1 VLPVTTPSSSASRF
15 IIICAAI
22 VVVIAGLKAADEMV
36 VPFILS
42 VFIAVISAPPLF
54 WMTQRGLPTWLAI
67 TLVIAV
73 IICVTL
79 GVAVL
84 VSASFRGFNEALPVY
99 REGLQTEFSGLLN
112 WLKSQGAD
120 LSVSWVTEYFD
131 PGMAMQLVANTLSGF
146 GNVLTNS
153 FLILLTVIFILTEA
167 ASFPSKLSQLSNNP
181 AKSMQRFR
189 KFSDTVKRY
198 IAIKTLMSLLTGV
211 TIAVWLTI
219 LGVDFAVLWGLLA
232 FFLNYVPNI
241 GSIIAAVPAVMLAF
255 VQLGPSYAG
264 LTAAGYVAMNTLIG
278 NILEPRYMG
287 RGLGLSTL
295 VVFLSLVFWGWVLGP
310 VGMLLSVPLTMT
322 LKIALESRDDTHWI
336 AVMLGSEH
344 DHFDTDSTSL
354 PTYRT

>member
-1 VLPVTTPSSSASRF
+1 MLPVTTSATSSASRF
-15 IIICAAI
+15 IIIFAAI
-22 VVVIAGLKAADEMV
+22 VIVIAGLKAADEV
-36 VPFILS
+36 IVPFILS
-42 VFIAVISAPPLF
+42 VFIAVISSPPLF
-54 WMTQRGLPTWLAI
+54 WMNKRGLPTWLSITVVMIAI
-67 TLVIAV
+67 IF
-73 IICVTL
+73 VTTGL
-79 GVAVL
+79 AVL
-84 VSASFRGFNEALPVY
+84 VSTSFSGFNEALPGY
-99 REGLQTEFSGLLN
+99 REGLKSEFSSLLD
-112 WLKSQGAD
+112 WLKANGVD
-120 LSVSWVTEYFD
+120 LSVSWLTQYFD
-131 PGMAMQLVANTLSGF
+131 PGMAMQLAANTLSGF

-167 ASFPSKLSQLSNNP
+167 TSFPSKLSHLSRDP
-181 AKSMQRFR
+181 ISSMRRFH

-198 IAIKTLMSLLTGV
+198 IAIKTFMSLMTG
-211 TIAVWLTI
+211 IGIFVWLWI

-264 LTAAGYVAMNTLIG
+264 LTAAGYIAMNTLVG

-322 LKIALESRDDTHWI
+322 LKIALESREDTHWI
-336 AVMLGSEH
+336 AIILGSEH
-344 DHFDTDSTSL
+344 DHL
-354 PTYRT
+354 PDENPVNTA